1 MASKDELLYQGK
13 TKEAHMKDAVGAIV
27 AATTPYGRY
36 RIYKEGFLKFEP
48 IARRRFRE
56 QANIPFTSTELRCI
70 FDSLKLYID
79 TKERHL
85 RASCRKQYAHEYRA
99 GTQHHLVDAN
109 GREIVP
115 NELYTDTLADNL
127 GGWETDN

>member
-13 TKEAHMKDAVGAIV
+13 RKEDHLKDAVGAIV

-48 IARRRFRE
+48 IARRQFRE
-56 QANIPFTSTELRCI
+56 EANLPFTSIELRCI
-70 FDSLKLYID
+70 FDSLGLYIK

-85 RASCRKQYAHEYRA
+85 RASCRKQYAHERRA
-99 GTQHHLVDAN
+99 GTRHHLVDAT
-109 GREIVP
+109 GREIIA
-115 NELYTDTLADNL
+115 NELYSLPDNL
-127 GGWETDN
+127 GGWETNN

>member
-1 MASKDELLYQGK
+1 MPNDEVLYRGK
-13 TKEAHMKDAVGAIV
+13 RKEDHLKDAVGAIV

-36 RIYKEGFLKFEP
+36 RICKEGFLKFEP
-48 IARRRFRE
+48 IARRQFRE
-56 QANIPFTSTELRCI
+56 EANIPFTSVELRVI

-85 RASCRKQYAHEYRA
+85 RASCRKQYTHERRQ
-99 GTQHHLVDAN
+99 GTQHHLVDAT

-115 NELYTDTLADNL
+115 NELYTDSLADNL
-127 GGWETDN
+127 GGWETNN